1 MSWRRAEERAGAHAT
16 KQHHERHLY
25 LLFDDWADGYSV
37 RQVDLS
43 SDDAASDDAH
53 GRQMAAT
60 ACAGDRSLPPAIFRF
75 EAQRGLPAHLA
86 AAFDSKILA
95 TQPVS
100 PAAAAAPLFESHVS
114 VFDVVHRSCLFGPRL
129 VPDRADPIYIPAGG
143 RLFALAGGTFDL
155 LYPPPPHARAWSWTQ
170 LSAPPFERE
179 RVASYAVRPDG
190 TTIFVSFVECASSP
204 AATFAFDTA
213 ERVLRGGGGG
223 YWRWHGQWVLPFA
236 GRAHFDAELD
246 AWVGLSR
253 DPDSVGHVCCCDA
266 VATNPDDASGELR
279 CPARKLSKEK
289 LFSEDPTERHLGA
302 TLVYMGGRSE
312 FCLVECVFTEDE
324 HHVDCADE
332 DMSGCDLE
340 EEEDDDPTGDERDDC
355 KQQDEQDVSRP
366 RRYLF
371 RLTTFNL
378 KYDKNADLTT
388 GSSCRVRYYRVPK
401 DSTEVLLSNPVAFWM

>member
-1 MSWRRAEERAGAHAT
+1 MSRRQPEERAGAHAA
-16 KQHHERHLY
+16 KQHQQRHLY
-25 LLFDDWADGYSV
+25 LLFDDWPEGYSV
-37 RQVDLS
+37 RQLDLS

-53 GRQMAAT
+53 GWQMAAT
-60 ACAGDRSLPPAIFRF
+60 ACAGDHCLPPPIFRF
-75 EAQRGLPAHLA
+75 KAQCGMPAHLA

-100 PAAAAAPLFESHVS
+100 PGAAAPPLLESHVP
-114 VFDVVHRSCLFGPRL
+114 VFDVRQRSCLFGPRL
-129 VPDRADPIYIPAGG
+129 VPDRDDPIYIPAGG

-155 LYPPPPHARAWSWTQ
+155 LCPPPPPHARAWSWTQ

-179 RVASYAVRPDG
+179 RVASYA
-190 TTIFVSFVECASSP
+190 CASSP

-223 YWRWHGQWVLPFA
+223 CWTWHGQWVLPFA

-266 VATNPDDASGELR
+266 VATNPDDAGGKAR

-289 LFSEDPTERHLGA
+289 LFSEDTTERHLGA
-302 TLVYMGGRSE
+302 SLVYMGGRSE
-312 FCLVECVFTEDE
+312 YCLVECVSIEDE
-324 HHVDCADE
+324 RHGGTSDGELEDGDECADE
-332 DMSGCDLE
+332 DMSDCDLE
-340 EEEDDDPTGDERDDC
+340 EENDGSTGDERDGC
-355 KQQDEQDVSRP
+355 KQQDEEDVPRP